1 MSCRS
6 QSLARRNLARVRS
19 SSDGFIVLAML
30 IVIVGMV
37 VTGVLLGKVVHA
49 SRYPYEVPLGERELR
64 RTDEAVEVRYGAL
77 VTRRVPP
84 GRDLW
89 VRPMGDGR
97 LAVFET
103 GESARVIGF
112 VPETSLPGSP
122 GGRALR

>member
-19 SSDGFIVLAML
+19 SSEGFIVLAML

-49 SRYPYEVPLGERELR
+49 ARYPYEVPLGEREIR
-64 RTDEAVEVRYGAL
+64 RTTATVEVRYGAL
-77 VTRRVPP
+77 VTRQVPP
-84 GRDLW
+84 DRELW
-89 VRPMGDGR
+89 VRPLGDGR

-112 VPETSLPGSP
+112 VHEAALPRSSAAG
-122 GGRALR
+122 ALR